1 MAHQETTTAAPDM
14 PPAMAEIKKQSVD
27 EVLAEMN
34 RMPLF
39 MTTLDE
45 TDGEGGENVLLEAM
59 KALAYEGTRY
69 EVAENFRQ
77 QGNECARA
85 KQWNDA
91 KEFYDK
97 ALAALKGPQRKPDP
111 EADAEGGKVIEVELD
126 EEEEA
131 KKEKVVEEA
140 SYVNRALCN
149 LEKSKLPTF
158 DISLRAPFAPEGKS
172 TGISP
177 CNNTRIAPEET
188 SAQPPTA
195 PYMYMRTG
203 NQRARR
209 LDGCIY
215 CPLDRSTTY
224 NEQSAPSLLARMPSL
239 SHRICHSPSRFSLAT
254 SVFQL
259 PHVEQN
265 HKLAVRFRK
274 ANDMLTTEPENYRSC
289 INDCAST
296 LRLNPTNIKAY
307 YRSGTACL
315 ALDKL
320 PEAKDACELGL
331 KLDVSNAPL
340 KALAEKIQKRSDY
353 IAKVEKDRIAREE
366 KAASERATLD
376 LALKARNVTVRTTTD
391 DAPDLEDA
399 KIHLEN
405 TLDPSSPLSYP
416 CLLLYP
422 AHSQSDFVKA
432 FNEHQTLPEHLDYIF
447 PLPWD
452 EDNEYTVDSVEA
464 YMETAAGGLIKVGK
478 KMALH
483 KVLGSGKVVVSDGLV
498 RISVVPKGKSAAWI
512 EEFKKRRGTTA

>member
-1 MAHQETTTAAPDM
+1 M

-45 TDGEGGENVLLEAM
+45 TDGEGGENPLLEAM

-85 KQWNDA
+85 KMWTDA

-97 ALAALKGPQRKPDP
+97 AIAALKGPQRKPDP
-111 EADAEGGKVIEVELD
+111 DADAEGGQVIEVELD

-149 LEKSKLPTF
+149 LEKK
-158 DISLRAPFAPEGKS
+158 
-172 TGISP
+172 
-177 CNNTRIAPEET
+177 
-188 SAQPPTA
+188 
-195 PYMYMRTG
+195 
-203 NQRARR
+203 
-209 LDGCIY
+209 
-215 CPLDRSTTY
+215 
-224 NEQSAPSLLARMPSL
+224 
-239 SHRICHSPSRFSLAT
+239 
-254 SVFQL
+254 
-259 PHVEQN
+259 
-265 HKLAVRFRK
+265 
-274 ANDMLTTEPENYRSC
+274 NYRSC

-296 LRLNPTNIKAY
+296 LRINPSNVKAC
-307 YRSGTACL
+307 YRSASACL
-315 ALDKL
+315 SLDKL
-320 PEAKDACELGL
+320 PEAQDACEFGL
-331 KLDVSNAPL
+331 RLDPSNAPL
-340 KALAEKIQKRSDY
+340 KALSEKISNRSAY
-353 IAKVEKDRIAREE
+353 IAKVEVDRKAREE
-366 KAASERATLD
+366 KAASERATLA

-391 DAPDLEDA
+391 ESPDLEDA
-399 KIHLEN
+399 KIQLQN
-405 TLDPSSPLSYP
+405 PLDASSPLSYP
-416 CLLLYP
+416 CLILYP
-422 AHSQSDFVKA
+422 AHSQTDFIKQ
-432 FNEHQTLPEHLDYIF
+432 FHELQTLPEHLEYIF

-452 EDNEYTVDSVEA
+452 EENEYTVGGVEA

-478 KMALH
+478 KMELH

-498 RISVVPKGKSAAWI
+498 RISVLPKDKSAAWI